1 MKKNF
6 RFFDNRQKYLLFVTT
21 TNEKNKIADALK
33 PIVQK
38 LKPKFPALKIFDAGM
53 GDGSLLMSVMRQCH
67 QKMPQIPLLVSTK
80 EISMEDVRLGLE
92 KLPDRFIE
100 HKNTVF
106 VISNLNYVE
115 STALKSNDK
124 KKQKKMNWKIVKL
137 KGNSSLDFSNQL
149 RKLNQEFL
157 SKKWQIERNPKN
169 GNPTYKE
176 PSVIVI
182 YRKDQEFSLKNVIP
196 KKNNGKNSYDLIIA
210 SQPYRSRISA
220 EKKVKY
226 VIDPMIKS
234 LDKKGK
240 LVVVHACGNDPGNK
254 IIKKIWP
261 KENPFPSLHNSI
273 IKYIKNNT
281 DNEILKKLKF
291 NKKQTIKYVLR
302 ALPNEISGGIA
313 TSLIFSAWN
322 AAVYVNQISDEQI
335 MSAER
340 KKYYQK
346 VLILLAGPLA
356 NFFLA
361 IILLTGLN
369 IYGNTAISSLVGF
382 AFGLLLRVPLS
393 QPLSITNCAI
403 SCSILA

>member
-38 LKPKFPALKIFDAGM
+38 IKPKFPALKVFDAGM

-67 QKMPQIPLLVSTK
+67 QKMPHIPLLVSTK

-92 KLPDRFIE
+92 KLPDRFVE

-115 STALKSNDK
+115 STSLKSNNK
-124 KKQKKMNWKIVKL
+124 KKQKKMNWKVVKL
-137 KGNSSLDFSNQL
+137 IGNSSLDYANQL
-149 RKLNQEFL
+149 RRLNQQFL
-157 SKKWQIERNPKN
+157 NKKWQIERNPIN

-176 PSVIVI
+176 PAVIVI
-182 YRKDQEFSLKNVIP
+182 YRKDQEFSLKNIIP
-196 KKNNGKNSYDLIIA
+196 KKNDGKNSYNLIIA

-226 VIDPMIKS
+226 VIEPMLKS

-240 LVVVHACGNDPGNK
+240 LVVVHACGKDPGNK

-261 KENPFPSLHNSI
+261 NEKPFPSLYNSI
-273 IKYIKNNT
+273 LKYIKNNT
-281 DNEILKKLKF
+281 DKDLLKTLKF

-335 MSAER
+335 MRAEG

-346 VLILLAGPLA
+346 IVQQVV
-356 NFFLA
+356 NNNK
-361 IILLTGLN
+361 GLYFN
-369 IYGNTAISSLVGF
+369 NELFVIEKK
-382 AFGLLLRVPLS
+382 
-393 QPLSITNCAI
+393 
-403 SCSILA
+403 

>member
-38 LKPKFPALKIFDAGM
+38 IKPKFPALKIFDAGM

-67 QKMPQIPLLVSTK
+67 QKMPHVPLLVSTK

-92 KLPDRFIE
+92 KLPDRFVE

-115 STALKSNDK
+115 STSLKSNNET
-124 KKQKKMNWKIVKL
+124 KQKKMNWKVVKL
-137 KGNSSLDFSNQL
+137 IGNSSLDYANQL
-149 RKLNQEFL
+149 RRLNQEFL
-157 SKKWQIERNPKN
+157 NKKWQIERNPKN

-182 YRKDQEFSLKNVIP
+182 YRKDQEFSLKNIIP
-196 KKNNGKNSYDLIIA
+196 KKNDGKNSYNLIIA

-226 VIDPMIKS
+226 VIEPMLKS

-240 LVVVHACGNDPGNK
+240 LVVVHACGKDPGNK
-254 IIKKIWP
+254 IIKRIWP
-261 KENPFPSLHNSI
+261 NEKPFPSLYNSI
-273 IKYIKNNT
+273 LKYIKNNT
-281 DNEILKKLKF
+281 DKDLLKTLKF

-335 MSAER
+335 MRAEG

-346 VLILLAGPLA
+346 IVQQVV
-356 NFFLA
+356 NNNK
-361 IILLTGLN
+361 GLYFN
-369 IYGNTAISSLVGF
+369 NELFVIEKK
-382 AFGLLLRVPLS
+382 
-393 QPLSITNCAI
+393 
-403 SCSILA
+403 